1 LDPRNFENVVAPLVP
16 VARRRGAKTAAFMA
30 ESVDDDAIWRLTTT
44 TDAVERTVTP
54 PLNGTAAASDHSV
67 FQSIDLYVTPI
78 WYVLGVPGNLLA
90 YCVWMQRKM
99 RRSSGVYLASLAL
112 DECLFLVIQVPP
124 STVPYYYYYGRPA

>member
-1 LDPRNFENVVAPLVP
+1 
-16 VARRRGAKTAAFMA
+16 MA
-30 ESVDDDAIWRLTTT
+30 ESVDDDAIWRLARTTEG
-44 TDAVERTVTP
+44 DDVVERTVTP
-54 PLNGTAAASDHSV
+54 PLNGTAAVSSSDGSV

-124 STVPYYYYYGRPA
+124 STVPYYYYGHAP